1 MLIYNPI
8 YDLFHC
14 SFRQLQILYH
24 AKDEI
29 RIEKMK
35 ILDFYLTFPS
45 EILRVR
51 LPKEAQGFRK
61 YLRELKNPYE
71 IIIDNKR
78 LFLKM
83 EPYQVSASNF
93 LSSLG
98 IIDHNS
104 LEEGFIKKTSSPFP
118 EELLLQIELRN
129 KENAQVINIITQVLM
144 KINLNGPDGLK
155 ARTNLME
162 YKYDIL

>member
-14 SFRQLQILYH
+14 TFRQLQILYH
-24 AKDEI
+24 VKDEI
-29 RIEKMK
+29 RIEKMR

-51 LPKEAQGFRK
+51 LPKEAQSFRK
-61 YLRELKNPYE
+61 YLRELENPYE

-78 LFLKM
+78 LFLKI

-98 IIDHNS
+98 IIEHTLLD
-104 LEEGFIKKTSSPFP
+104 EGFIKKTSFPLP
-118 EELLLQIELRN
+118 EELIRQIELRN
-129 KENAQVINIITQVLM
+129 KENAQVINIITQILM

-162 YKYDIL
+162 HKYDLL

>member
-8 YDLFHC
+8 YDLFHYT
-14 SFRQLQILYH
+14 FRQLQILH
-24 AKDEI
+24 HVQSEI
-29 RIEKMK
+29 QIEKMR

-45 EILRVR
+45 EIVRIR
-51 LPKEAQGFRK
+51 LPKEAQSFRK
-61 YLRELKNPYE
+61 YLRELENPY
-71 IIIDNKR
+71 DLLLDKKR

-98 IIDHNS
+98 LIESNL
-104 LEEGFIKKTSSPFP
+104 LEEGLIKKTSFYLP
-118 EELLLQIELRN
+118 EELMSQIELRN
-129 KENAQVINIITQVLM
+129 KQNAQIINIITQILM

-162 YKYDIL
+162 HKYDLL